1 MKEHALNQDNSFFFS
16 TPAAGSDFTAT
27 SNLLTFASGS
37 SMGPPPAQQ
46 CTNVS
51 ISDDTLLEDE
61 FETVPLTLSS
71 ADSDVTF
78 TAGGNSATISIQD
91 DESESLAHACAPLQN
106 M

>member
-1 MKEHALNQDNSFFFS
+1 
-16 TPAAGSDFTAT
+16 
-27 SNLLTFASGS
+27 
-37 SMGPPPAQQ
+37 MGPPPAQQ

-91 DESESLAHACAPLQN
+91 DESESLSHECMRNEIGSIHPSCIIHLHVILKFCKQET
-106 M
+106 